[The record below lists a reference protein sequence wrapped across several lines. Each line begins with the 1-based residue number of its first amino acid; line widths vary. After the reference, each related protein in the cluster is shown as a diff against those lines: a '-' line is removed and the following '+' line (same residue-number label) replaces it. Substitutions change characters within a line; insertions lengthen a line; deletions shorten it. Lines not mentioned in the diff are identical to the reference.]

1 MAHPDVMAAVEQRL
15 AELWTNCPVVGIN
28 GQGEAPQDGSAFMVV
43 QYPVSNQTQIDLAE
57 KLFREEGTVRF
68 VINTE
73 RGAGVQ
79 QAKDWAAEI
88 GAMFRRVRVGRV
100 RFELPSSPF
109 FDDSNDAGNY
119 FTSTVVVDFW
129 LTYQG

>member
-15 AELWTNCPVVGIN
+15 AELWTNCPVVGTN
-28 GQGEAPQDGSAFMVV
+28 VEGEAPQDGSAFMAV

-73 RGAGVQ
+73 RGSGSQ
-79 QAKDWAAEI
+79 QAKDWGAEV
-88 GAMFRRVRVGRV
+88 GALFRRVRVGSV
-100 RFELPSSPF
+100 RFMLPSSPF
-109 FDDSNDAGNY
+109 FDNSNDAGN
-119 FTSTVVVDFW
+119 FFVATVVVDYW